1 MNNCFATEA
10 WHVSDQ
16 YNLTG
21 PSTDAQDRVGAAS
34 GERRDVQLDFHN
46 CA

>member
-1 MNNCFATEA
+1 MNNCSVAEA
-10 WHVSDQ
+10 WHVPGQ

-34 GERRDVQLDFHN
+34 GERRGVQSDFHN